1 MDPAYEV
8 AVVFV
13 SHITDD
19 DRKRVE
25 LLEVVS
31 KKGLKVL
38 DLDDLKQLLTL
49 VENKDYTHNKK
60 AQKSKANLVAKIN
73 ATIYDIEERK
83 KF

>member
-1 MDPAYEV
+1 M
-8 AVVFV
+8 
-13 SHITDD
+13 SHITED

-38 DLDDLKQLLTL
+38 DLDDLKELLAL

-60 AQKSKANLVAKIN
+60 AQKSKVNLVAKIN
-73 ATIYDIEERK
+73 AAIYDIEERK
-83 KF
+83 KFN

>member
-1 MDPAYEV
+1 MDP
-8 AVVFV
+8 VFV
-13 SHITDD
+13 SHITED

-38 DLDDLKQLLTL
+38 DLDDLKTLLAL

-60 AQKSKANLVAKIN
+60 AQKSKLNLVAKIN
-73 ATIYDIEERK
+73 AAIYDIEARK

>member
-1 MDPAYEV
+1 MIFV
-8 AVVFV
+8 AHV
-13 SHITDD
+13 TDD

-38 DLDDLKQLLTL
+38 DLDDLKQLLVL

-60 AQKSKANLVAKIN
+60 AQKSKMKLLAQIN
-73 ATIYDIEERK
+73 ARMYDFERK
-83 KF
+83 L

>member
-1 MDPAYEV
+1 
-8 AVVFV
+8 V
-13 SHITDD
+13 SHITED

-38 DLDDLKQLLTL
+38 DLDDLKQLLVL

-60 AQKSKANLVAKIN
+60 AQKSKVNLVAKIN
-73 ATIYDIEERK
+73 AVIYDIEERK
-83 KF
+83 KFN

>member
-1 MDPAYEV
+1 MV
-8 AVVFV
+8 QFFV
-13 SHITDD
+13 SHITED

-49 VENKDYTHNKK
+49 VETKDYSHNKK
-60 AQKSKANLVAKIN
+60 AQKSKVKLLAKIN
-73 ATIYDIEERK
+73 AAIYDVEQRK
-83 KF
+83 KFN